1 MAGTHRICVIP
12 GDGVGA
18 EVIPQA
24 LRVLDAAAATCG
36 FGLEFDQRPWGSA
49 YFREH
54 CLMMPPEAAQD
65 FGTVLFSMKFTMSV
79 WWTSRSVEMPP
90 E

>member
-24 LRVLDAAAATCG
+24 LRVLDAAAACG
-36 FGLEFDQRPWGSA
+36 FGLERHSTLEMGNA
-49 YFREH
+49 
-54 CLMMPPEAAQD
+54 
-65 FGTVLFSMKFTMSV
+65 VLE
-79 WWTSRSVEMPP
+79 RLA
-90 E
+90 

>member
-24 LRVLDAAAATCG
+24 LRVLDAAAAACG
-36 FGLEFDQRPWGSA
+36 FGLEYDHRPWGSA

-54 CLMMPPEAAQD
+54 CLMMPQDAAQVVAD
-65 FGTVLFSMKFTMSV
+65 AAPCAPCPALPVASGC
-79 WWTSRSVEMPP
+79 
-90 E
+90 